1 MFNYYKTPT
10 IFVHAEFLVDFCF
23 PPAKVN
29 KPKHGILAT
38 LAANMT
44 SKFHMGSQNTAS
56 ARISRNQ
63 RRVLG
68 IICSAANLWCLFS
81 LGVPGLFFVS
91 SWWCWT
97 KPFFSIAHCL
107 KLSAAWM
114 HAPGKS
120 CYSTRW
126 GWNWANSKTEA
137 STLTVHRR
145 GSPWPWWNPW
155 RGWYTDHRNE

>member
-10 IFVHAEFLVDFCF
+10 IFVQAQFLVDFCF

-68 IICSAANLWCLFS
+68 IICSAANLWYLFS

-97 KPFFSIAHCL
+97 KPSEKYVNVKMASSSPNFQ
-107 KLSAAWM
+107 
-114 HAPGKS
+114 GE
-120 CYSTRW
+120 
-126 GWNWANSKTEA
+126 NSKKCFWNHHHLGVVWQQIFGED
-137 STLTVHRR
+137 SIWRVESQSIKVEFHERIRMTV
-145 GSPWPWWNPW
+145 S
-155 RGWYTDHRNE
+155 